1 MSVHKKKD
9 GRWIVQFKDKR
20 TKKLKTVYFGRGFE
34 AEKKAREYNKSLNL
48 QPRKK
53 RTPQEGSAFFSDL
66 MNEYCESKLSK
77 IQNKSLENFMWKMKG
92 VILPELGHIQAIR
105 LTERR
110 IDLYVNKRL
119 KSVKKTTIH
128 RELSDIQAVLNW
140 AVKRKYLAYN
150 PIQNYEKPKRDDQ
163 EIRPPSPSETRK
175 IIKCAA
181 AHLVR
186 AICLS
191 YYTGIRP
198 GARELLSRQWHDVDF
213 ENKTIFVI
221 SARKGGKLKSRNIPL
236 HPDLLDLLY
245 IWHYEDRKFAFKKG
259 NFPDRIIHFRGRA
272 IGTLKT
278 AFKNAK
284 EKAGIDRRIRLYD
297 FRHSFASSA
306 LKGNA
311 DLKSTSEILGHSRT
325 ETTTRIY
332 QHTDLAMHREAIERV
347 PSLQLND

>member
-9 GRWIVQFKDKR
+9 GRWIVQFKDRKTKR
-20 TKKLKTVYFGRGFE
+20 LKTVYFGRGIE
-34 AEKKAREYNKSLNL
+34 AEKKARDYNKSLNL

-66 MNEYCESKLSK
+66 VNAYSESKLSK
-77 IQNKSLENFMWKMKG
+77 IQDTSLKNFMYKMKG
-92 VILPELGHIQAIR
+92 VMIPELGHIQAIR

-110 IDLYVNKRL
+110 IDRYVNKRL
-119 KSVKKTTIH
+119 KAVKKTTIH

-163 EIRPPSPSETRK
+163 EIRPPSPSEIKK
-175 IIKCAA
+175 IIQCAA
-181 AHLVR
+181 PHLIR

-198 GARELLSRQWHDVDF
+198 GDRELLSRKWHDIDF

-259 NFPDRIIHFRGRA
+259 NFPDFIIHFRGRA
-272 IGTLKT
+272 IHTVKT

-297 FRHSFASSA
+297 FRHSFATNV
-306 LKGNA
+306 LKEKA

-332 QHTDLAMHREAIERV
+332 QHTDLEMHREAIRRV
-347 PSLQLND
+347 PSLGLTN